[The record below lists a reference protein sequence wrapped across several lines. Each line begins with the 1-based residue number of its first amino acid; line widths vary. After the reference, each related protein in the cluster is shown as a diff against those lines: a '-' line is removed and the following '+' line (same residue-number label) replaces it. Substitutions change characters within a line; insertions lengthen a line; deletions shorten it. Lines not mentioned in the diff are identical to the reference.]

1 MLFDTA
7 TIVLTG
13 KERERERERED
24 NLECIQIMEQKIQS
38 KQRKRKADFSG
49 EYLHT

>member
-13 KERERERERED
+13 KERERERED
-24 NLECIQIMEQKIQS
+24 NLECIQIMERKSQSS

-49 EYLHT
+49 EYLHM